1 MNPIIAHLMEEHRN
15 LEKLIFLLDSVPTN
29 QNPPPLSDV
38 VLLADVF
45 SYVTSFPDVRHHPLE
60 DGIVARL
67 NARGL
72 LSVDIGHE
80 IGRQHHVLAS
90 QGADLMR
97 DLESASR
104 EETVSWHAVAVS
116 ARLYAERLRHNMA
129 VEELAL
135 FPVANNSFEETDW
148 LEIARSL
155 GEAPTDPLFV
165 AQTEERF
172 SVLRRVIADEA
183 GCGCLRVTDP

>member
-1 MNPIIAHLMEEHRN
+1 MHPIITQLLAEHRN
-15 LEKLIFLLDSVPTN
+15 LEKLILLLDSVPTN
-29 QNPPPLSDV
+29 QSPPQLRDIF
-38 VLLADVF
+38 LLADIF
-45 SYVTSFPDVRHHPLE
+45 SYITSFPDVRHHPVE

-67 NARGL
+67 KARGL

-97 DLESASR
+97 DLESAAR
-104 EETVSWHAVAVS
+104 EETVSWYAVAVS

-135 FPVANNSFEETDW
+135 FPAANNSFEETDW
-148 LEIARSL
+148 LEIALSL
-155 GEAPTDPLFV
+155 RDAPTDPLFV
-165 AQTEERF
+165 AQTEKRF
-172 SVLRRVIADEA
+172 SELRRVIANEA
-183 GCGCLRVTDP
+183 DCGCFGATNS

>member
-1 MNPIIAHLMEEHRN
+1 MHPIIARLVEEHRN

-29 QNPPPLSDV
+29 QNPPQLRDIF
-38 VLLADVF
+38 LLADVF
-45 SYVTSFPDVRHHPLE
+45 SYVTSFPDVRHHPVE

-67 NARGL
+67 KTRGL

-80 IGRQHHVLAS
+80 IGRQHQVLTS

-97 DLESASR
+97 DLESAAR
-104 EETVSWHAVAVS
+104 EETVSWYAVAVS

-129 VEELAL
+129 VEEIAL

-148 LEIARSL
+148 LEIALALSD
-155 GEAPTDPLFV
+155 APTDPLFV
-165 AQTEERF
+165 AQTEKRF
-172 SVLRRVIADEA
+172 SELRSVIADEA
-183 GCGCLRVTDP
+183 GCGCFRVTDP